1 MAAALAIV
9 RRLGMTMALG
19 LVTAA
24 AAVAQPSASEGRTVE
39 GTWYIQVTPIICAT
53 GAPVPAVSPVT
64 ALVTFH
70 AGGAMSETAGGTG
83 FAPGQRSP
91 GHGTWHHQS
100 GQTFSQRFTAL
111 INFTTVPNFQE
122 AGWQTVEQ
130 TVEMID
136 RDTLASTGTNR
147 FFRADGTVY
156 RSGCSTATG
165 RRFE

>member
-1 MAAALAIV
+1 MTSGTSKAAVIGMA
-9 RRLGMTMALG
+9 MAFG
-19 LVTAA
+19 FVTAA
-24 AAVAQPSASEGRTVE
+24 AALAQPSGSEGRRLE
-39 GTWYIQVTPIICAT
+39 GTWYVQVVPTICAT
-53 GAPVPAVSPVT
+53 GAPVPGVT
-64 ALVTFH
+64 PINSLVTFH
-70 AGGAMSETAGGTG
+70 AGGTMSETAGGTG

-91 GHGTWHHQS
+91 GHGTWHHEA

-130 TVEMID
+130 SVELLD
-136 RDTLASTGTNR
+136 RDTLSSSGSNAFYRANGTL
-147 FFRADGTVY
+147 Y

>member
-1 MAAALAIV
+1 MTSAAAAG
-9 RRLGMTMALG
+9 RRFGMTLLLG

-24 AAVAQPSASEGRTVE
+24 GAIAQPSKSSARTVE
-39 GTWYIQVTPIICAT
+39 GTWYIRVTPIICAT
-53 GAPVPAVSPVT
+53 GAPVPGVSPVT

-70 AGGAMSETAGGTG
+70 RGGTMSETAGGTG

-91 GHGTWHHQS
+91 GHGTWHHEA
-100 GQTFSQRFTAL
+100 GQTFSQKFTAL
-111 INFTTVPNFQE
+111 INFTTVPGFQE

-130 TVEMID
+130 TVELLD
-136 RDTLASTGTNR
+136 HDTFASTGANAFYRT
-147 FFRADGTVY
+147 DGTLY